1 MSPEE
6 SKEILKEV
14 QDRLEGVMEV
24 IKDLPAGYKY
34 KVREMLSCAETV
46 VSMYT
51 DVKNG
56 IIPEILQQN
65 DVGESSKDVVEDDA
79 PDVVQEIKNTQV
91 LNAGDINI

>member
-6 SKEILKEV
+6 SKAILKEV
-14 QDRLEGVMEV
+14 QERLEGVMTV
-24 IKDLPAGYKY
+24 IEDLPAGYKY

-56 IIPEILQQN
+56 IIPEIFQQK
-65 DVGESSKDVVEDDA
+65 DVEESSKEVEEDV
-79 PDVVQEIKNTQV
+79 PDVVQDDQKSHV
-91 LNAGDINI
+91 LKIGDINI

>member
-6 SKEILKEV
+6 SKAILKEV

-56 IIPEILQQN
+56 IIPEIFQQK
-65 DVGESSKDVVEDDA
+65 DVEESSKDVVENA
-79 PDVVQEIKNTQV
+79 PDVVQEVKNTQV
-91 LNAGDINI
+91 LNVGDINI